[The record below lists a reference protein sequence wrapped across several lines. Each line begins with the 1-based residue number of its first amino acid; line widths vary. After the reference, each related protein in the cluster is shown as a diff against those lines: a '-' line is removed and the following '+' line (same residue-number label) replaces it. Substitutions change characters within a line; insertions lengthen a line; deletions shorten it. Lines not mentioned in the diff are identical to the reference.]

1 MSTGNGAVRYERTA
15 STRLFLAVAASAVFV
30 SVLTATMINVLIPL
44 IRAQFGASAA
54 EVGWVVT
61 GYSLAYA
68 VGVPLF
74 GRISDFFG
82 VRAVFSIGLAGFA
95 VGGLVCALAPS
106 LTMLVFGRIVQGVG
120 GAAVPALAI
129 VSVAKVLPAGERGA
143 GIGLIGA
150 SLGAAAAVGPVLGGL
165 IGQFLGWRALFVG
178 TLALALVLIP
188 FARRVLPDGGS
199 EGGGRGERAFDLL
212 GGVLLGLAA
221 GLFLFGV
228 TRGQHPGFASFSS
241 WGSFVGAAVSAAL
254 FVWSIKRVP
263 RPFVSPALF
272 ENRGYVA
279 AVLVGF
285 LAMLANLST
294 LVLTPL
300 LLIGENGLS
309 AGAAGL
315 ALTPGAAAQALL
327 SPLSGRLSDRVG
339 AKVPIMAGLALML
352 LSLLFI
358 STLAAGAGAVAVAA
372 GVLGLTTGMAL
383 VHPPLTN
390 AAAGSLPQ
398 EEVGGGIG
406 IFQGLLFLG
415 GGTGPAL
422 TGVFLAAREQAAA
435 GAINP
440 AYALDAAAFSDVFLA
455 LGLAP
460 AVALITASG
469 LRGRGDKNGVVGDP
483 GRPDARRFPHRRAAP
498 LLRALRRRARPRTAR
513 PLLPPRRRGPEAHRQ
528 APRRQ
533 HNKPRHKPRD
543 T

>member
-1 MSTGNGAVRYERTA
+1 MNAGNEAVRYERPA
-15 STRLFLAVAASAVFV
+15 STRLFLAVAVAAVFV
-30 SVLTATMINVLIPL
+30 SVLTATMINILIPL
-44 IRAQFGASAA
+44 IRAQFEASAA
-54 EVGWVVT
+54 QVGWVVT

-68 VGVPLF
+68 VGVPLY

-82 VRAVFSIGLAGFA
+82 VRAVFSVGLAGFA
-95 VGGLVCALAPS
+95 VGGMVCALAPS
-106 LTMLVFGRIVQGVG
+106 LTILVFGRIVQGIG
-120 GAAVPALAI
+120 GAAIPALAI

-150 SLGAAAAVGPVLGGL
+150 SLGTAAAIGPVLGGVV
-165 IGQFLGWRALFVG
+165 GQFLGWRALFVG
-178 TLALALVLIP
+178 TLVLALVLIP
-188 FARRVLPDGGS
+188 FAHRVLPDGGS
-199 EGGGRGERAFDLL
+199 TDERAFDLI

-228 TRGQHPGFASFSS
+228 TQGQDAGFGSFSS

-254 FVWSIKRVP
+254 FVLRINQVP

-272 ENRGYVA
+272 KNRGYVM

-285 LAMLANLST
+285 LAMLANTST

-315 ALTPGAAAQALL
+315 ALTPGAVALALL

-339 AKVPIMAGLALML
+339 VKVPITAGLAVMF

-358 STLAAGAGAVAVAA
+358 STFAAGAGAVMVSV
-372 GVLGLTTGMAL
+372 GILGLSTGMAF

-390 AAAGSLPQ
+390 AAAGSLPK

-422 TGVFLAAREQAAA
+422 MGAFLAAREESSS

-440 AYALDAAAFSDVFLA
+440 LYTLEAAPFSDAFLAMVAALFIALIAAF
-455 LGLAP
+455 
-460 AVALITASG
+460 G
-469 LRGRGDKNGVVGDP
+469 LRGHIERSKSDHE
-483 GRPDARRFPHRRAAP
+483 RSE
-498 LLRALRRRARPRTAR
+498 RPRKGF
-513 PLLPPRRRGPEAHRQ
+513 RRWLS
-528 APRRQ
+528 
-533 HNKPRHKPRD
+533 

>member
-1 MSTGNGAVRYERTA
+1 MSAGSEAVRYERPA
-15 STRLFLAVAASAVFV
+15 STRLFLAVAVSAVFV

-68 VGVPLF
+68 VGVPLY

-82 VRAVFSIGLAGFA
+82 VRAVFSVGLAGFA
-95 VGGLVCALAPS
+95 VGGMVCALAPS
-106 LTMLVFGRIVQGVG
+106 LTMLVFGRIVQGIG
-120 GAAVPALAI
+120 GAAIPALAI

-150 SLGAAAAVGPVLGGL
+150 SLGTAAAIGPVLGGVV
-165 IGQFLGWRALFVG
+165 GQFLGWRALFVG
-178 TLALALVLIP
+178 TLVLALVLIP
-188 FARRVLPDGGS
+188 FAHRVLPDGGS
-199 EGGGRGERAFDLL
+199 TDERAFDLI

-228 TRGQHPGFASFSS
+228 TQGQDVGFGSFSS

-254 FVWSIKRVP
+254 FVLRINRAP

-272 ENRGYVA
+272 KNRGYVM

-285 LAMLANLST
+285 LAMLANTST

-315 ALTPGAAAQALL
+315 ALTPGAVALALL

-339 AKVPIMAGLALML
+339 VKVPITAGLAVMF

-358 STLAAGAGAVAVAA
+358 STFAAGAGAVMVSV
-372 GVLGLTTGMAL
+372 GILGLSTGMAF

-390 AAAGSLPQ
+390 AAAGSLPE

-422 TGVFLAAREQAAA
+422 MGAFLAAREESSS

-440 AYALDAAAFSDVFLA
+440 LYTLEATPFSDAFLAMIAALFISLIAAF
-455 LGLAP
+455 
-460 AVALITASG
+460 G
-469 LRGRGDKNGVVGDP
+469 LRGHIERSKSDHE
-483 GRPDARRFPHRRAAP
+483 RSE
-498 LLRALRRRARPRTAR
+498 RPRKGSSRWLGT
-513 PLLPPRRRGPEAHRQ
+513 
-528 APRRQ
+528 
-533 HNKPRHKPRD
+533 
-543 T
+543 